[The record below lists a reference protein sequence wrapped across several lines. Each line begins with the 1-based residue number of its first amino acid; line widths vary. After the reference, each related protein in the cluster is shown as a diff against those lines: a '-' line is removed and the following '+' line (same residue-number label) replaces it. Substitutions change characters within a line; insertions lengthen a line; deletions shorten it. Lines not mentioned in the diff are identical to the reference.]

1 MIMYIE
7 IARINKEDPTG
18 WTVQPAHT
26 ITLHS
31 PLVVVNLL
39 PYELLWEM
47 KSIAQSGL
55 VKPGKSTSIH
65 TVDLS
70 DCCSSDGL
78 QIAFRTENF
87 VHSSD
92 LVVSVPPQHNSTARL
107 RLYDSANRLL
117 VLQVKLF
124 QHISLVYKES
134 CFQEFDIFR
143 LRSVRRPVVPSSCP
157 FRLLTGW

>member
-1 MIMYIE
+1 LFVLIG
-7 IARINKEDPTG
+7 RINKEDPTG

-26 ITLHS
+26 ITLLS

-70 DCCSSDGL
+70 DCSSSDGL

-87 VHSSD
+87 VHSSE
-92 LVVSVPPQHNSTARL
+92 LVVSVPPPHNSTARL

-117 VLQVKLF
+117 VLQVF
-124 QHISLVYKES
+124 QHHPLVN
-134 CFQEFDIFR
+134 
-143 LRSVRRPVVPSSCP
+143 LAA
-157 FRLLTGW
+157 

>member
-1 MIMYIE
+1 M
-7 IARINKEDPTG
+7 G

-26 ITLHS
+26 ITLLS

-70 DCCSSDGL
+70 ECSSAGL

-92 LVVSVPPQHNSTARL
+92 LVVAVPTPHNSTARL

-117 VLQVKLF
+117 ILQVKN
-124 QHISLVYKES
+124 S
-134 CFQEFDIFR
+134 
-143 LRSVRRPVVPSSCP
+143 LRSIKCV
-157 FRLLTGW
+157 FHLY